1 MNQIQRK
8 NPFWSLAGPLL
19 AYFGIQ
25 LAVQTVIQ
33 AVIQAPYLA
42 EAYIDNFVNSGAA
55 DFQEAMDGYLSAAGP
70 AIEQV
75 LKYQVEIAGAAA
87 LCTIPLTAVLFAK
100 DRKLE
105 RFWGIAPAEKTPV
118 RKYWPIILF
127 GVILSVG
134 VTCLSAM
141 VQAALYD
148 EQYQETAEIMYSASF
163 PMQLLVMGLVMPLAE
178 ELMFRGVLFRR
189 YQETRRF
196 WSSALWSSLFFALT
210 HTNNIQIVY
219 AFFLALCLCYLYER
233 FGSFKAP
240 VVLHISANTA
250 SLIFTETGVFGWL
263 GNEPIRMAAAVILS
277 AFLCSSLFVLMQRMT
292 VREKEEIHEEN
303 NDPMNMFR

>member
-87 LCTIPLTAVLFAK
+87 LCTIPLTAILFAK

-105 RFWGIAPAEKTPV
+105 RSWGIAPAEKTPV

-163 PMQLLVMGLVMPLAE
+163 PMQLLVMGVKRL
-178 ELMFRGVLFRR
+178 
-189 YQETRRF
+189 
-196 WSSALWSSLFFALT
+196 
-210 HTNNIQIVY
+210 
-219 AFFLALCLCYLYER
+219 
-233 FGSFKAP
+233 
-240 VVLHISANTA
+240 
-250 SLIFTETGVFGWL
+250 
-263 GNEPIRMAAAVILS
+263 
-277 AFLCSSLFVLMQRMT
+277 
-292 VREKEEIHEEN
+292 
-303 NDPMNMFR
+303 